1 MLEKK
6 PIIDLKTLL
15 LFISFLYVHNLALG
29 QYYLSTPKKNASIKN
44 TDFDIV
50 SVEFDT
56 KSTFVGQVF
65 TATKQKQ
72 NIGFRNSVSKSIEDY
87 YKLYNSGKKVKVKII
102 VKDFSVT
109 ETISNENNIS
119 GNIKY
124 ELEAYFENEEK
135 STKFCNS
142 RNSAKYSRTLQASML
157 PNVEKQITET
167 LDNGLKFVIGYIKNS
182 KSNLEAFA
190 TDYKVIIKPFFVK
203 PTIDTVYYQQ
213 RKVTWE
219 DFNGPVRN
227 NHQYGAAIFTSFG
240 FDSKLTVENNVIIAE
255 ITPKVY
261 TDKNMSWAKPEI
273 KNAHAL
279 SHEQLHFDICYL
291 NTLRFL
297 QKIKTFKEPTQ
308 NDLISRIQ
316 YEYLEFYR
324 TTHKMQTQYD
334 EETNHSLI
342 KPKQKEWEDK
352 IRMEIKHIDTKEI
365 FN

>member
-1 MLEKK
+1 MG
-6 PIIDLKTLL
+6 I
-15 LFISFLYVHNLALG
+15 G
-29 QYYLSTPKKNASIKN
+29 QYYLSIPKKDASIKN
-44 TDFDIV
+44 TDFDV
-50 SVEFDT
+50 VNVEFDT

-65 TATKQKQ
+65 MADKQKQ
-72 NIGFRNSVSKSIEDY
+72 NIGFRKSISKSIEDY
-87 YKLYNSGKKVKVKII
+87 YKLYNSGKTVKVKVI
-102 VKDFSVT
+102 VKNFSVS
-109 ETISNENNIS
+109 ETMTSQNSIS

-124 ELEAYFENEEK
+124 EIEAYFENEEK

-142 RNSAKYSRTLQASML
+142 RNSAKYNRTLQASML
-157 PNVEKQITET
+157 PNVEKQIIET
-167 LDNGLKFVIGYIKNS
+167 LDNGLKYIIGYIKNS
-182 KSNLEAFA
+182 KPNLEAFA
-190 TDYKVIIKPFFVK
+190 TDSKVIIRPFHVK

-213 RKVTWE
+213 RKVTWA

-240 FDSKLTVENNVIIAE
+240 FDSKLTVENNVITAE

-273 KNAHAL
+273 KTSYAL

-297 QKIKTFKEPTQ
+297 EKIKTFKEPTRD
-308 NDLISRIQ
+308 DLISRIQ

-334 EETNHSLI
+334 EETNHSLV
-342 KPKQKEWEDK
+342 KTKQKEWEDK
-352 IRMEIKHIDTKEI
+352 IRSAIKEFDLPKI

>member
-1 MLEKK
+1 MG
-6 PIIDLKTLL
+6 I
-15 LFISFLYVHNLALG
+15 G
-29 QYYLSTPKKNASIKN
+29 QYYLSIPKKDASIKN
-44 TDFDIV
+44 TDFDV
-50 SVEFDT
+50 VNVEFDT

-65 TATKQKQ
+65 MADKQKQ
-72 NIGFRNSVSKSIEDY
+72 NIGFRKSISKSIEDY
-87 YKLYNSGKKVKVKII
+87 YKLYNSGKKVKVKVI
-102 VKDFSVT
+102 VKNFSVT
-109 ETISNENNIS
+109 ETMTSQNSIS

-124 ELEAYFENEEK
+124 EIEAYFENEEK

-142 RNSAKYSRTLQASML
+142 RNSAKYNRTLQASML
-157 PNVEKQITET
+157 PNVEKQIIET
-167 LDNGLKFVIGYIKNS
+167 LDNGLKYIIGYIKNS
-182 KSNLEAFA
+182 KPNLEAFA
-190 TDYKVIIKPFFVK
+190 TDSKVIIRPFHVK

-213 RKVTWE
+213 RKVTWA

-240 FDSKLTVENNVIIAE
+240 FDSKLTVEKNVITAE

-273 KNAHAL
+273 KTSYAL

-297 QKIKTFKEPTQ
+297 EKIKTFKEPTRD
-308 NDLISRIQ
+308 DLISRIQ

-334 EETNHSLI
+334 EETNHSLV
-342 KPKQKEWEDK
+342 KTKQKEWEDK
-352 IRMEIKHIDTKEI
+352 IRSAIKEFDLPKI

>member
-6 PIIDLKTLL
+6 PIIDLKTFL
-15 LFISFLYVHNLALG
+15 LFISFLYVQNLALG
-29 QYYLSTPKKNASIKN
+29 QYFLSTPKKDASIKN
-44 TDFDIV
+44 VDFDV
-50 SVEFDT
+50 SSVEFET
-56 KSTFVGQVF
+56 KSNFIGQIY
-65 TATKQKQ
+65 TSEKQKQ
-72 NIGFRNSVSKSIEDY
+72 NIGFQKSIAGSVENY
-87 YKLYNSGKKVKVKII
+87 YKLYNSGKKVKVKVVI
-102 VKDFSVT
+102 KNFSLN
-109 ETISNENNIS
+109 ETLSNANNVS

-124 ELEAYFENEEK
+124 EIEAYFENEDK

-157 PNVEKQITET
+157 PNVEKQIIET
-167 LDNGLKFVIGYIKNS
+167 LDNGLKYIIGYIKNS
-182 KSNLEAFA
+182 KPNLEAFA
-190 TDYKVIIKPFFVK
+190 TDSKVIIRPFYVK
-203 PTIDTVYYQQ
+203 PTIYTVYYQQ
-213 RKVTWE
+213 RKVTWA

-240 FDSKLTVENNVIIAE
+240 FDSKLTVENNVITAE

-273 KNAHAL
+273 KTSYAL

-297 QKIKTFKEPTQ
+297 QKIKTFKEPTRD
-308 NDLISRIQ
+308 DLISRIQ

-334 EETNHSLI
+334 EETNHSLV
-342 KPKQKEWEDK
+342 KAKQKEWEDK
-352 IRMEIKHIDTKEI
+352 IQLEIKQIDTQEI